1 MITILDW
8 IAYATTLY
16 FLLTLA
22 LGLYAWFKGILPA
35 LVRLGKG
42 LSRRK
47 IAIFAKGDNLKTL
60 MNLLEDTKLFNK
72 RNMIDISSFG
82 DFGRAERATLFLIF
96 WDDWQIEI
104 EDILRAAKDNTALV
118 IYAPKGPGSIPT
130 NVFEK
135 LNSKRNVMLSNFRGR
150 LLNDI
155 IVSLM
160 TTGYQ

>member
-1 MITILDW
+1 MITFLDW
-8 IAYATTLY
+8 VGYATTVY

-22 LGLYAWFKGILPA
+22 LGIYAGLKGIIPP
-35 LVRLGKG
+35 LVRLGNG

-60 MNLLEDTKLFNK
+60 RNLLEDTKLFNK
-72 RNMIDISSFG
+72 KNMIDISSSG

-96 WDDWQIEI
+96 WDDWKDKIDE
-104 EDILRAAKDNTALV
+104 ILRVKKDNTALV
-118 IYAPKGPGSIPT
+118 VYAPPGSIPP
-130 NVFEK
+130 VEFAK
-135 LNSKRNVMLSNFRGR
+135 LDSQRNVMVSNFRGR

-155 IVSLM
+155 VVSLM